1 MLKSKSKS
9 LFVVAGLIL
18 AGALVGAQ
26 AAQTPVK
33 KVKKQIVLSED
44 LRVGSTVLK
53 SGRYEVASDD
63 KGLTFRR
70 MVQDV
75 AYTDQWNLDMKEKP
89 VLVKCSVT
97 VLDAKSHG
105 TQFDLADGSGARVL
119 KAITL
124 EDTNVKFTI
133 EQ

>member
-1 MLKSKSKS
+1 MLNLKSKS

-18 AGALVGAQ
+18 ASALVGAQ
-26 AAQTPVK
+26 ASQTPVK

-44 LRVGSTVLK
+44 VKAGSAVLK
-53 SGRYEVASDD
+53 SGRYEVSSSDQ
-63 KGLTFRR
+63 GLTFRR
-70 MVQDV
+70 MVEDV
-75 AYTDQWNLDMKEKP
+75 AYTDQWNYDTKEKP
-89 VLVKCSVT
+89 VLVKCSIS
-97 VLDAKSHG
+97 VLEAKSHG
-105 TQFDLADGSGARVL
+105 TQFDMGEGSAPRVL